1 MTNYINVYDKKDP
14 VHGVLSNNYV
24 SEFTIDDISY
34 KTPSNFIFSNILKER
49 LNFNL
54 LRNMNPISNDTTIER
69 EFNNYLNKMEL
80 ENLKS
85 SLKHAYISKILADG
99 KMKSYLK
106 NTGDS
111 NLIYV
116 GGNDVEL
123 GQVLKD
129 PKSSDKDPKNYT
141 GENFIGNLL
150 MQLRQSHVKD
160 MEIAKKREEDK
171 SMLITMYFNYVFL
184 KKQIL
189 KDNTLESF
197 LDFDVRKK
205 FVNDGDGS
213 ILTVQDTKDIEYN
226 NIVNL
231 LKTNL
236 ELKNVLELTKNVN
249 YKILVAF
256 LRKNNLKK
264 LHLKLEKIKN
274 EIIYEQYMTYL
285 IKDVKKH
292 SLKNKKEFST
302 ILRQSEEGHSL
313 GHSLT
318 QLETV
323 KTRLATQYD
332 LGNKLPTKVQNTA
345 GTLIGNSIY
354 TNISEETLNSLEPE
368 FKSLSSQNIIS
379 EKQIKKTSSNSK
391 PIFISNSSQL
401 LHPQHFSEIFK
412 IDNNNY
418 PTIQHYA
425 IMSAILLYTPHKH
438 INSIYYDYM
447 FPDKQTKKM
456 LNLNELYQRFMQTK
470 FNFIY
475 TRKQRLLKVV
485 LEKKFSNIFFI
496 NSLLNTKN
504 IELLNVNNFDPTL
517 GINIQ
522 TKQGYDLLGKELM
535 NIRQK
540 LQQNTR
546 TYDMNYN
553 LENIDKIVN
562 NNFVIRFWIQNKF
575 LELKTI
581 CELLHEYLILKSYSI
596 DKPRSAEINNLVSL
610 VIQTFYK
617 KCLSNSDNIHNSVS
631 FPPAFLSSFASKQ
644 NSNVLT
650 TESIQIMWNFM
661 TIILSKIESHN
672 KSTLKVSTLTSV
684 IQNSYSSRNDP
695 LVCKNII
702 DNEKYNCILLSVS
715 NIVLLINKLLSE
727 YSKSK
732 EITSSNLEF
741 LLAKSI
747 LLNNNYFFKSKS
759 FLNLKN
765 RIANE
770 EISINDFSNFLDI
783 ASSGDVP
790 MTGVSKITQASL
802 ETEEPE
808 LLHEYEQ
815 SQQDIISDVDL
826 EQEQIG
832 GDDEFG
838 EGEQDYGDDLDD
850 LDDLGL
856 GEGQDLDLAPKILQK
871 DLAKIKDYCKKQ
883 FNNDMDNITF
893 VLRQLLL
900 INTSKIP
907 NRNTRINFFSK

>member
-24 SEFTIDDISY
+24 SEFTVDNVSY
-34 KTPSNFIFSNILKER
+34 KTPANFIFSNILKGR
-49 LNFNL
+49 LDFHL
-54 LRNMNPISNDTTIER
+54 LRNMNPISKDGKIEM
-69 EFNNYLNKMEL
+69 EFNNSLNEMEL
-80 ENLKS
+80 TNLKT
-85 SLKHAYISKILADG
+85 SLKYAYISKLSADS
-99 KMKSYLK
+99 KLK
-106 NTGDS
+106 THLHDTGDS
-111 NLIYV
+111 KIIYT
-116 GGNDVEL
+116 GGGDVEL

-129 PKSSDKDPKNYT
+129 PQLSDKDPRNYV
-141 GENFIGNLL
+141 GKNFIGNLL

-160 MEIAKKREEDK
+160 VEIYKNREEDK
-171 SMLITMYFNYVFL
+171 SMLITMYYNYVFL
-184 KKQIL
+184 KKQIS

-205 FVNDGDGS
+205 FANDVDKS

-226 NIVNL
+226 KIVKL
-231 LKTNL
+231 LKTNA
-236 ELKNVLELTKNVN
+236 ELKNVLDLTKNVN
-249 YKILVAF
+249 YKVLVAF

-264 LHLKLEKIKN
+264 LDLKLQEIKN
-274 EIIYEQYMTYL
+274 AIIYEQYMRYL
-285 IKDVKKH
+285 IEDVKQH
-292 SLKNKKEFST
+292 SLNNEKEFST
-302 ILRQSEEGHSL
+302 ILRQSEK

-318 QLETV
+318 KLATV
-323 KTRLATQYD
+323 KRDLAAQYD
-332 LGNKLPTKVQNTA
+332 LGNKLLKKVQNKA
-345 GTLIGNSIY
+345 QKMIEKSIY
-354 TNISEETLNSLEPE
+354 TNISKETLNSLESE
-368 FKSLSSQNIIS
+368 FNSLSSQNIIS
-379 EKQIKKTSSNSK
+379 EEQIKKTSSNSK

-447 FPDKQTKKM
+447 FLDKQTKNM

-496 NSLLNTKN
+496 NSLLDTKN
-504 IELLNVNNFDPTL
+504 IELHNVNNFDPTL

-522 TKQGYDLLGKELM
+522 TMQGYDLLGKELM

-546 TYDMNYN
+546 TFDMNYD
-553 LENIDKIVN
+553 LEKIDKIVN

-596 DKPRSAEINNLVSL
+596 DKPRSTEINNLVSL

-617 KCLSNSDNIHNSVS
+617 KCLSNSDNIHISVS

-650 TESIQIMWNFM
+650 TQSIQIMWNFM

-684 IQNSYSSRNDP
+684 IQNSYSSRNDR

-770 EISINDFSNFLDI
+770 QISINDFSKFLDI

-790 MTGVSKITQASL
+790 MTGVSKITQSSL

-850 LDDLGL
+850 LGL
-856 GEGQDLDLAPKILQK
+856 WEGQDLDLAPKILQK
-871 DLAKIKDYCKKQ
+871 DLVKIKDYCKKQ
-883 FNNDMDNITF
+883 FNNDMDNIGF

-907 NRNTRINFFSK
+907 NRNSRINFFSK